1 MTDTP
6 ARSELAAEME
16 DLRTRLAEAEEVLR
30 AIRNGEVD
38 AVVVSGERGEQVYS
52 LIGADRVYRRLIE
65 TMSEGAA
72 TLSAEGVILYSNTRL
87 SDILGQPLDQ
97 ILGTSLR
104 DHLPPVDQ
112 EALGAVLTSAR
123 TAPVRREISL
133 QTSDGR
139 LVPVYL
145 SASPCQSEE
154 TEMVFALVL
163 TDLTEQKRHEQVVAA
178 ERLARSILKQAA

>member
-38 AVVVSGERGEQVYS
+38 AVVVNGERGEQVYS

-72 TLSAEGVILYSNTRL
+72 TLSA
-87 SDILGQPLDQ
+87 D
-97 ILGTSLR
+97 
-104 DHLPPVDQ
+104 LP
-112 EALGAVLTSAR
+112 TISAM
-123 TAPVRREISL
+123 ACPISF
-133 QTSDGR
+133 
-139 LVPVYL
+139 
-145 SASPCQSEE
+145 PC
-154 TEMVFALVL
+154 T
-163 TDLTEQKRHEQVVAA
+163 
-178 ERLARSILKQAA
+178 